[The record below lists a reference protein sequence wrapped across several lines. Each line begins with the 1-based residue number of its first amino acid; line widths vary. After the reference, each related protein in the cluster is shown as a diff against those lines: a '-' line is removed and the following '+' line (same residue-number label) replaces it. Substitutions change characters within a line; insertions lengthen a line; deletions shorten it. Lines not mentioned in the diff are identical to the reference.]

1 MLQHDFDQLP
11 VMHGEREVKGVITW
25 KSIAAKKTLDCKCET
40 VADCRKDPR
49 IVDSNRTLFDA
60 IPTIVEYGYVL
71 VRDQRDRKITGIVTA
86 SDLSLQFQ
94 ALAEP
99 FLLLRE
105 VELHVRQLLGDKVSQ
120 EDLSALNNPI
130 LVPYKI
136 QNISD
141 LSFGQYVR
149 LFQHPNVWAKLD
161 LKIDAGVL
169 IVLLEE
175 VRLIRNDVMHFDPDP
190 MTSEELGTLKR
201 ASHFMQSLY
210 DLLP

>member
-1 MLQHDFDQLP
+1 M
-11 VMHGEREVKGVITW
+11 
-25 KSIAAKKTLDCKCET
+25 
-40 VADCRKDPR
+40 
-49 IVDSNRTLFDA
+49 
-60 IPTIVEYGYVL
+60 
-71 VRDQRDRKITGIVTA
+71 
-86 SDLSLQFQ
+86 
-94 ALAEP
+94 
-99 FLLLRE
+99 
-105 VELHVRQLLGDKVSQ
+105 HVRQLLGDKVSQ

-130 LVPYKI
+130 LVPHKI

-169 IVLLEE
+169 IALLEE